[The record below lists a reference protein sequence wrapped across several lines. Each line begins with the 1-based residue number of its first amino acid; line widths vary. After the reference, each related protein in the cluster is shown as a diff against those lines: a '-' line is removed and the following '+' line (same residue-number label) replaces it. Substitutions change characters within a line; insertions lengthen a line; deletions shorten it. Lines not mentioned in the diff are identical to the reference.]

1 MDHGIV
7 GLTCDRLAVSGG
19 WGEAHCPGA
28 YPRRELVPVV
38 VEVVVLVPGSIPE
51 RIQYATVD
59 DWRMDCPWWIVLWI
73 IL

>member
-1 MDHGIV
+1 MKPFLSDDIFNP
-7 GLTCDRLAVSGG
+7 LR
-19 WGEAHCPGA
+19 
-28 YPRRELVPVV
+28 YPEGNWYPVV